1 MLHIVSKGVHC
12 EKKNPWVGEEARRVD
27 KAFYQLVGQVTVVG
41 KGGAGHGLQV
51 EELGEG
57 VELLWRVEGEE
68 VELVVSAPTTSW
80 VGLGWRPLSST
91 KACQVRSQPPTC
103 SIMFFI
109 PFFLSAEVPRPPLHP
124 PGPGLQRDGLH
135 GHGEGGVP
143 RDLLGGGERQV
154 GPL

>member
-91 KACQVRSQPPTC
+91 KACQVRCQPPTS
-103 SIMFFI
+103 SIMLFLPLFFVCR
-109 PFFLSAEVPRPPLHP
+109 SSPPTSPP
-124 PGPGLQRDGLH
+124 PGAGTSTGWTARTW
-135 GHGEGGVP
+135 
-143 RDLLGGGERQV
+143 
-154 GPL
+154 